1 MKVSFHGVGEQI
13 VSFEA
18 AADVQPGGT
27 VKLSDNGKAAACGDG
42 DVICGTAV
50 TVRGGIAG
58 VMINGYCRLAYSGTT
73 APAVGYQ
80 LLAADGKGGVKAVT
94 TGGRQ
99 LLVVDVDAATK
110 TAGIIL

>member
-50 TVRGGIAG
+50 TVRGGIA
-58 VMINGYCRLAYSGTT
+58 AT
-73 APAVGYQ
+73 AAAVEIYDEQ
-80 LLAADGKGGVKAVT
+80 ICIPLL
-94 TGGRQ
+94 Q
-99 LLVVDVDAATK
+99 PLPL
-110 TAGIIL
+110 